1 MKRGSDARWPLCDE
15 IQAMTEASLHT
26 ALPDAP
32 AAAEAEDTQLVA
44 GVEESGQA
52 EELRRW
58 KAEQANK
65 VSLNAC

>member
-1 MKRGSDARWPLCDE
+1 MKRGSAASWSLHE
-15 IQAMTEASLHT
+15 ELESTNEKSLHT

-32 AAAEAEDTQLVA
+32 AAAEGGDTQLVA

-65 VSLNAC
+65 VC